1 MQRQYIIYSV
11 LLLNGLEPVA
21 SGMAVSMLYL
31 PLMLQVKLRV
41 ADTIQFAMFVEK
53 KATGDLEPCVLIQG

>member
-1 MQRQYIIYSV
+1 
-11 LLLNGLEPVA
+11 
-21 SGMAVSMLYL
+21 MLYW